1 MSAAKR
7 AKRKFPCFEADNIAR
22 TPNKN
27 LTPDAL
33 EAKATMLENDANVAA
48 AEQALKHFKKTPTD
62 YWWATIE
69 SFQRKLD
76 EANESRDAARLKINE
91 EFEGK
96 SWKVTARDKFFSAV
110 CNDWPSWSSLVTGVE
125 GDVDLETVWPV
136 EPVTEDQSWW
146 DARAGE
152 LLDYV
157 REHKRT
163 MLHSSEYL
171 KAVPAD
177 VFNGRVAAIIS
188 HMNACHGLQLMQFHW
203 LICCDN
209 NITRKNGITAVNWD
223 DGIIIR
229 KGKKEVLK
237 DIELVFDCEETGIGI
252 SFALLGHKRHPA
264 VFSVVVHE
272 SGLDEAEVHKIDFKV
287 TADQYAQLRQIK
299 DAVPTDD
306 DGSADNVDDADTFKR
321 FIGFVK
327 DNGLT
332 LEGSE
337 VKRPDFADQV
347 VSRFCNAGYFFAIA
361 DASVLRASF
370 VDKCLPTYGN
380 CCPVLADLSTVGSQ
394 QNMVYQHPTKHAPA
408 MSQHCIPCAL
418 YTAHGGQQSL
428 QNVPGMATMIARS
441 NNNHSICNSIL

>member
-1 MSAAKR
+1 MSEAKR
-7 AKRKFPCFEADNIAR
+7 ARTLRPANASGGGGGGAVGACFEADNIAR

-33 EAKATMLENDANVAA
+33 EAKETMLENDANVAV
-48 AEQALKHFKKTPTD
+48 AEQALKHFKQTPTD

-76 EANESRDAARLKINE
+76 EANESRDAARLKINK

-96 SWKVTARDKFFSAV
+96 SWKVTARGTFFTAV
-110 CNDWPSWSSLVTGVE
+110 CD
-125 GDVDLETVWPV
+125 DWPV

-146 DARAGE
+146 DARAEE

-163 MLHSSEYL
+163 MLHSSRRL
-171 KAVPAD
+171 KGVPAD

-209 NITRKNGITAVNWD
+209 NITRKNEITAD
-223 DGIIIR
+223 
-229 KGKKEVLK
+229 KS
-237 DIELVFDCEETGIGI
+237 DIELVFDCAKTRIGI
-252 SFALLGHKRHPA
+252 TFALLDAASGEK
-264 VFSVVVHE
+264 VFSAVV
-272 SGLDEAEVHKIDFKV
+272 SDEGSFPPNRFDTKHKIDFKV
-287 TADQYAQLRQIK
+287 TAVQYAGLRQIM

-321 FIGFVK
+321 FIEFVK
-327 DNGLT
+327 HNGLT

-337 VKRPDFADQV
+337 VKRPDFADQL

-370 VDKCLPTYGN
+370 VDKCLH
-380 CCPVLADLSTVGSQ
+380 LA
-394 QNMVYQHPTKHAPA
+394 QHPIVKCRR
-408 MSQHCIPCAL
+408 SGL
-418 YTAHGGQQSL
+418 
-428 QNVPGMATMIARS
+428 PG
-441 NNNHSICNSIL
+441 LP